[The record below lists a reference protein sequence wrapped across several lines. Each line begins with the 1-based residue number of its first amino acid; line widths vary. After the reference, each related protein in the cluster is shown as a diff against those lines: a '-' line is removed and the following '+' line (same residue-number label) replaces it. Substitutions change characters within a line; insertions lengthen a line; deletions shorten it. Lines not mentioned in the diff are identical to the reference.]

1 LNAAPG
7 RGYLDELEQDL
18 MSRAPAV
25 DVTALARRFGRRWI
39 LRGVDL
45 RIEPGSA
52 VALVGRNGSGKTTL
66 LRVLCTILR
75 PHRGTARVFGFD
87 VLEDSDRVR
96 EHVGLLGHA
105 PGLYDDLTATENVS
119 FALRMMGAEPD
130 ARIIRDTLADVGLAA
145 HAQERARGF
154 SAGMRRRLG
163 LARLLVRPP
172 RLLML
177 DEPYASFDQE
187 GIDRVNLLIRAVV
200 TAGGAALVATHDLQR
215 TRGVV
220 ERVVRIADG
229 KLVPHDAPDPVANP
243 AAEWQ
248 ALEGGAA

>member
-1 LNAAPG
+1 LNG
-7 RGYLDELEQDL
+7 LRGCGYLEELEPHPVTD
-18 MSRAPAV
+18 APAV

-39 LRGVDL
+39 LRGIDL
-45 RIEPGSA
+45 RIEQGTA

-87 VLEDSDRVR
+87 VLKDSDRVR

-119 FALRMMGAEPD
+119 FALRMMGAAPD
-130 ARIIRDTLADVGLAA
+130 ARVIRDTLAEVGLAA

-163 LARLLVRPP
+163 LARLLVHPP

-177 DEPYASFDQE
+177 DEPYASFDQD
-187 GIDRVNLLIRAVV
+187 GIDRVNQLIRAV
-200 TAGGAALVATHDLQR
+200 AARGGASLVATHDLAR

-220 ERVVRIADG
+220 ERVVRITDG
-229 KLVPHDAPDPVANP
+229 KLVPHDATDPASNP
-243 AAEWQ
+243 TDEWQ
-248 ALEGGAA
+248 AVEGGAA